1 MTVILVSTST
11 KLMSCL
17 KWARSRYPSSSPTC
31 LKISLPTSSTRN
43 DGSDPMMMIM
53 MIMMIIMTIMMMVVM
68 TVMMI
73 LTMTMTMMMMM
84 MMIVMMMMMITTTQY
99 LKYVKE
105 RFFWYFTLIDHL
117 NTCSSRPV
125 EYFEHIG
132 DLSISTSLRT
142 KDA

>member
-1 MTVILVSTST
+1 
-11 KLMSCL
+11 
-17 KWARSRYPSSSPTC
+17 
-31 LKISLPTSSTRN
+31 
-43 DGSDPMMMIM
+43 M
-53 MIMMIIMTIMMMVVM
+53 MIMMIIMTIMIMMM
-68 TVMMI
+68 TVMM
-73 LTMTMTMMMMM
+73 MM
-84 MMIVMMMMMITTTQY
+84 VMMMMMITTTQY